1 MPSDFCGMIDASCL
15 KCRRRFGWAG
25 RVVDRPPCPRCGFM
39 PARADLEHDQQQL
52 NDFRELLSELQ
63 TANPGWD
70 KWQRARVAAGLTLRQ
85 AAELIGLSPTD
96 LSAIERGESKPTA
109 DTASAMRQVYCGDW
123 P

>member
-1 MPSDFCGMIDASCL
+1 MPTDACGMIDVSCP

-70 KWQRARVAAGLTLRQ
+70 KWQKARVAAGLTLRQ
-85 AAELIGLSPTD
+85 ASELIGMSAAD
-96 LSAIERGESKPTA
+96 LSAVERGEVKPSDEA
-109 DTASAMRQVYCGDW
+109 AARMRQLYSGS
-123 P
+123 